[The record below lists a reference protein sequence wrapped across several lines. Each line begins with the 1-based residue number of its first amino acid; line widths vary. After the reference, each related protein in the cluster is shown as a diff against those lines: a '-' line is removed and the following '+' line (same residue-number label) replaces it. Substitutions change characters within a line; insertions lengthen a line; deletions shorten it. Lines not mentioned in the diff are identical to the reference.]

1 MTERYAADDLIAYAE
16 ALFAAAGLDADKA
29 AIVAPLM
36 VEADLMGHTTHGLA
50 LVPPYLA
57 ALADGSMTASGQPAT
72 LTDRGPV
79 VSWDGRRLS
88 GVWLTASAVDLAVER
103 ARQYGTC
110 TVSIRRAHHIACL
123 AAFLE
128 RATRHGMMVQLAC
141 SDPSVASVAPF
152 GGTRAVYTPDPI
164 AVGIPTSGDPIMVD
178 ISASITTNGLTG
190 RLHKEGRKLD
200 HEWLI
205 DADGN
210 PSTDPAVLFT
220 DPPGTILPV
229 GGVDH
234 GHKGYGLALI
244 VEALTQGL
252 AGHGRADPAE
262 GWGAGVFVQVW
273 DPTAFAGVA
282 EFARQTDWLAEACR
296 SNPPRPGV
304 DRVRLPGDGALAR
317 KRAALEDGVALYP
330 GIVDGLREWAG
341 KLGVAAPGA
350 LSDEG

>member
-1 MTERYAADDLIAYAE
+1 MTERYAASALTAYAE

-29 AIVAPLM
+29 RMVAPLM
-36 VEADLMGHTTHGLA
+36 VEADLMGHTTHGLQ

-57 ALADGSMTASGQPAT
+57 ALADGSMKGSGQPAV
-72 LTDRGPV
+72 LADRGPV

-88 GVWLTASAVDLAVER
+88 GVWLTAAAVDLAVER
-103 ARQYGTC
+103 ARLYGTG

-128 RATRHGMMVQLAC
+128 RATRHGMMVTLAC

-164 AVGIPTSGDPIMVD
+164 AVGIPTGGDPILVD

-190 RLHKEGRKLD
+190 RLHKEGRALD
-200 HEWLI
+200 HPWVL
-205 DADGN
+205 DAAGN

-229 GGVDH
+229 GGLDH
-234 GHKGYGLALI
+234 GHKGYGMALI
-244 VEALTQGL
+244 VESLTQAL

-262 GWGAGVFVQVW
+262 GWGAGVYVQVY
-273 DPTAFAGVA
+273 DPTAFAGVDA
-282 EFARQTDWLAEACR
+282 FTRQTDWLAEACR
-296 SNPPRPGV
+296 GNPPRPGV
-304 DRVRLPGDGALAR
+304 EAVRLPGDGALAR
-317 KRAALEDGVALYP
+317 KRAALKDGVALYP
-330 GIVDGLREWAG
+330 GIVDGLRTWADR
-341 KLGVAAPGA
+341 LGVAPPSP
-350 LSDEG
+350 L

>member
-1 MTERYAADDLIAYAE
+1 MTERYAAAALTACAE

-29 AIVAPLM
+29 RMVAPLM
-36 VEADLMGHTTHGLA
+36 VEADLMGHTTHGLQ

-57 ALADGSMTASGQPAT
+57 ALADGSMTGSGQPAV
-72 LTDRGPV
+72 LADRGPV

-88 GVWLTASAVDLAVER
+88 GVWLTAAAVDLAVER
-103 ARQYGTC
+103 ARLYGTG

-128 RATRHGMMVQLAC
+128 RATRHGMMVTLAC

-164 AVGIPTSGDPIMVD
+164 AIGIPTGGYPILVD

-190 RLHKEGRKLD
+190 RLHKEGRALD
-200 HEWLI
+200 HPWVI

-229 GGVDH
+229 GGLDH
-234 GHKGYGLALI
+234 GHKGYGLALM
-244 VEALTQGL
+244 VESLTQAL

-262 GWGAGVFVQVW
+262 GWGAGVYVQVY
-273 DPTAFAGVA
+273 DPTAFAGA
-282 EFARQTDWLAEACR
+282 DAFTRQTDWLAEACR
-296 SNPPRPGV
+296 GNPPRPGV
-304 DRVRLPGDGALAR
+304 EAVRLPGDGALAR
-317 KRAALEDGVALYP
+317 KRAALRDGVALYP
-330 GIVDGLREWAG
+330 GIVDGLRTWAD
-341 KLGVAAPGA
+341 KLGVAPPVQ
-350 LSDEG
+350 L

>member
-1 MTERYAADDLIAYAE
+1 MTERYAAAALTACAE

-29 AIVAPLM
+29 RMVAPLM
-36 VEADLMGHTTHGLA
+36 VEADLMGHTTHGLQ

-57 ALADGSMTASGQPAT
+57 ALADGSMTGSGQPAV
-72 LTDRGPV
+72 LADRGPV

-88 GVWLTASAVDLAVER
+88 GVWLTAAAVDLAVER
-103 ARQYGTC
+103 ARLYGTG

-128 RATRHGMMVQLAC
+128 RATRHGMMVTLAC

-164 AVGIPTSGDPIMVD
+164 AIGIPTGGDPILVD

-190 RLHKEGRKLD
+190 RLHKEGRALD
-200 HEWLI
+200 HPWVI

-229 GGVDH
+229 GGLDH
-234 GHKGYGLALI
+234 GHKGYGLALM
-244 VEALTQGL
+244 VESLTQAL

-262 GWGAGVFVQVW
+262 GWGAGVYVQVY
-273 DPTAFAGVA
+273 DPTAFAGA
-282 EFARQTDWLAEACR
+282 DAFTRQTDWLAEACR
-296 SNPPRPGV
+296 GNPPRPGV
-304 DRVRLPGDGALAR
+304 EAVRLPGDGALAR
-317 KRAALEDGVALYP
+317 KRAALRDGVALYP
-330 GIVDGLREWAG
+330 GIVDGLRTWAD
-341 KLGVAAPGA
+341 KLGVAPPVP
-350 LSDEG
+350 L